1 MARISAIVAALLCV
15 DGWSFA
21 AVDAGQV
28 NDSVDAPRVSE
39 TTVRIAEHVPAESA
53 ASIYKKS
60 IHAIFTVRSDRELGT
75 GFAFAVGYLVTNAH
89 VVGDSATVEVEEQDG
104 NTFRARVV
112 RKNEARDFAILEP
125 EGVRP
130 FTTVVPLLAGE
141 TPEIGEALVVIG
153 SPGGMK
159 GTVTTGIVSQIYPD
173 GVVQMNVAV
182 NPGNSGGPVFD
193 LRGRVFGIATF
204 KYTNGEGIGFAI
216 PVSWVKTELEN

>member
-1 MARISAIVAALLCV
+1 MGAIVALLCMG
-15 DGWSFA
+15 DWSFA
-21 AVDAGQV
+21 AGEAEHV
-28 NDSVDAPRVSE
+28 NDSVDTLRRSE
-39 TTVRIAEHVPAESA
+39 TIARTADPVAQESA

-75 GFAFAVGYLVTNAH
+75 GFTFAAGYLVTNAH
-89 VVGDSATVEVEEQDG
+89 VVADSTTVEVEEQGG

-112 RKNEARDFAILEP
+112 KKNTARDFAILEP

-130 FTTVVPLLAGE
+130 FTTLVPLLAGDA
-141 TPEIGEALVVIG
+141 PEIGEALVVIG

-159 GTVTTGIVSQIYPD
+159 GTVTTGIVSQTYPD

-193 LRGRVFGIATF
+193 LKGCVFGIATY
-204 KYTNGEGIGFAI
+204 KYTNGEGISFAI
-216 PVSWVKTELEN
+216 PISWVTSELGS